1 MTRKQLRGRQLTMQ
15 DAKTLSLS
23 SLGGA
28 LEFYDF
34 IVFLTF
40 ASTLKV
46 LFFPAE
52 SELIATIMTYLTYAI
67 AYFVRPLSGIV
78 LAHFGDLIG
87 RKKVFMF
94 SLFMM
99 AIPTLCIGL
108 LPTFESI
115 GYLAPILLLTMRILQ
130 GVALGGEVPSA
141 HVFVTEHVPRSR
153 FGIANSAIAAGLTF
167 GVLIGHFVSTM
178 MSISFT
184 AEETLSY
191 AWRIPFILG
200 GVLGL
205 LAVYLRRYLQ
215 ETPVFLEMQ
224 KKKAL
229 HSGTPMKTVL
239 KDFRPQA
246 FIATLSTWLLIAGVV
261 LVLLAPNLMKSD
273 MFGMDASFV
282 NRAALVATF
291 MNIVGSLSA
300 GILVDRIGLRK
311 TLFGFAVLLAITSFI
326 FFHSLGNSD
335 LSKVGVL
342 YAIAS
347 FFLGI
352 VACVPMIIIRLF
364 PADIRLTGMGF
375 SYNIGNAIF
384 AGLTTF
390 LVPVIAEIFHPMFIA
405 YYILFLCALGVFLS
419 IYLGKKSLPSYI

>member
-1 MTRKQLRGRQLTMQ
+1 MNVKKGLTGQ
-15 DAKTLSLS
+15 DMKTLSLS

-40 ASTLKV
+40 ASTLKA

-67 AYFVRPLSGIV
+67 AYFVRPISGIV

-115 GYLAPILLLTMRILQ
+115 GYLAPALLLLMRVLQ

-141 HVFVTEHVPRSR
+141 HVFVTEHVPTNR
-153 FGIANSAIAAGLTF
+153 FGLANSAIAAGLTF

-178 MSISFT
+178 MNVSFS
-184 AEETLSY
+184 AEETLDY

-205 LAVYLRRYLQ
+205 LAVYLRRYLK

-229 HSGTPMKTVL
+229 HAGTPMKTIL

-246 FIATLSTWLLIAGVV
+246 FIATLSTWLLITGVV

-282 NRAALVATF
+282 NKAALVATF
-291 MNIVGSLSA
+291 MNIVGSLAA
-300 GILVDRIGLRK
+300 GILVDRFGLRK
-311 TLFGFAVLLAITSFI
+311 TLFSFALLLAITSFI
-326 FFHSLGNSD
+326 FFNALGDAN
-335 LSKVGVL
+335 LTKVGVL

-347 FFLGI
+347 FFLGL
-352 VACVPMIIIRLF
+352 VACVPMMIIRLF

-390 LVPVIAEIFHPMFIA
+390 LVPIIAEHFHPMFIA
-405 YYILFLCALGVFLS
+405 YYILFLCGLGIFLS

>member
-1 MTRKQLRGRQLTMQ
+1 MNRRLTMQ
-15 DAKTLSLS
+15 DAKTLTLS

-52 SELIATIMTYLTYAI
+52 SPLVATIMTYLTYAI

-108 LPTFESI
+108 LPTFSAV
-115 GYLAPILLLTMRILQ
+115 GYLAPALLLMMRILQ

-141 HVFVTEHVPRSR
+141 HVFVTEHVPRER
-153 FGIANSAIAAGLTF
+153 FGIANSAVAAGLTF
-167 GVLIGHFVSTM
+167 GVLIGHFVSSM
-178 MSISFT
+178 MNLSFD
-184 AEETLSY
+184 AVETLDY

-200 GVLGL
+200 GILGL

-224 KKKAL
+224 QKKKL
-229 HSGTPMKTVL
+229 HEGMPVRTIL
-239 KDFRPQA
+239 QDFKWQT
-246 FIATLSTWLLIAGVV
+246 FIATLSTWLLITGVV

-273 MFGMDASFV
+273 VFGIDVAFV
-282 NRAALVATF
+282 NKAALVATF
-291 MNIVGSLSA
+291 MNIVGSLAA
-300 GILVDRIGLRK
+300 GLLVDRVGLRK
-311 TLFGFAVLLAITSFI
+311 TLFGFALLLAVTSFI
-326 FFHSLGNSD
+326 FFNSLESQD
-335 LSKVGVL
+335 LTTIGIL
-342 YAIAS
+342 YAVAS

-364 PADIRLTGMGF
+364 PADVRLTGMGF
-375 SYNIGNAIF
+375 SYNIGNALF

-390 LVPVIAEIFHPMFIA
+390 LVPIIAEHFHPMFIA
-405 YYILFLCALGVFLS
+405 YYILFLCALGIFFSV
-419 IYLGKKSLPSYI
+419 YLGSRRLPKYI

>member
-1 MTRKQLRGRQLTMQ
+1 MKNRLTLQ

-52 SELIATIMTYLTYAI
+52 SELIATMMTYLTYAI
-67 AYFVRPLSGIV
+67 AYFVRPLSGVV

-115 GYLAPILLLTMRILQ
+115 GYFAPALLLTMRILQ

-141 HVFVTEHVPRSR
+141 HVFVTEHVSRNR
-153 FGIANSAIAAGLTF
+153 FGIANSSIAAGLTF

-178 MSISFT
+178 MSVSFT
-184 AEETLSY
+184 QEETLNY

-224 KKKAL
+224 KHKKL
-229 HSGTPMKTVL
+229 HEGMPMKTIL
-239 KDFRPQA
+239 KDYREQT

-273 MFGMDASFV
+273 VFGMDVSFV
-282 NRAALVATF
+282 NKIALIATF
-291 MNIVGSLSA
+291 MNIIGSLAA
-300 GILVDRIGLRK
+300 GILVDRLGLRK
-311 TLFGFAVLLAITSFI
+311 VLFSFALLLAITSFV
-326 FFHSLGNSD
+326 FFNALGSAD
-335 LSKVGVL
+335 LTRVGLL

-364 PADIRLTGMGF
+364 PAEIRLTGMGF

-390 LVPVIAEIFHPMFIA
+390 LVPIIAEHFHPMFIA
-405 YYILFLCALGVFLS
+405 YYILFLCTLGVFLS
-419 IYLGKKSLPSYI
+419 VYLGKKSLPSYI